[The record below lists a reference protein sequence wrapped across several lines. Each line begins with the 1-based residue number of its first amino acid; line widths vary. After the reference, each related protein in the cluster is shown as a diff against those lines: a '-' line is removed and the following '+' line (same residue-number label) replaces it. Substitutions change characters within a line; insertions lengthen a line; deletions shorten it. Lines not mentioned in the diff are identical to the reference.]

1 LFLICGEA
9 FSSLLNSAE
18 ESGQLEGVKIC
29 HNTPSFNHLLFAN
42 DSLIL
47 SAQHLQLVLNL
58 YEHSTGQTIN
68 VDNLL

>member
-18 ESGQLEGVKIC
+18 VSGQLEGVKIC
-29 HNTPSFNHLLFAN
+29 HNAPSFNHLLFTD

-47 SAQHLQLVLNL
+47 LKVTDESAHAASATCPKFV
-58 YEHSTGQTIN
+58 
-68 VDNLL
+68 